1 MLLTQD
7 HLSNNIADKI
17 LLKQSEMLTA
27 INYSMINLFWEIG
40 GILNANL
47 SQNGLP
53 EESQISL
60 KKISG
65 NLSVKFSEYFSY
77 EDLISMKQFNIKCP
91 ATVLVHISSYVS
103 WEYIPIFFPLES
115 DKAWVFYA
123 KLIHEES
130 LAPEQLKKRIAEK
143 LFEKIGSTLIDINNP
158 FIELLISRPPR
169 IYRKVF
175 HNEDLD
181 KLQTLLEPQA
191 DKINLVREERSSET
205 QKIILTLN
213 SKVLDFQFRCNNHA
227 NIRFNF
233 FLWDI
238 GTEIIRLFDTFQ
250 FTNEQEMVNKL
261 SIQME
266 EQFGSLFNL
275 DQIRDCIRFAK
286 RFAPDEQEKIIEL
299 AGAVQWEHIRALLII
314 DDRDTLFYY
323 CHKTLK
329 NGWNPIELKKFI
341 NNNYH
346 QSHIPVQHK
355 RESSNIQ
362 KTSKDLKSASG
373 KQKILVTY
381 TVIEELQSSEYDIN
395 RNIFKNPDLIFFIKS
410 SLS

>member
-7 HLSNNIADKI
+7 DLTSNIAHKI
-17 LLKQSEMLTA
+17 QLKQSEMLTA

-40 GILNANL
+40 DILNANV

-53 EESQISL
+53 EESQILL

-65 NLSVKFSEYFSY
+65 TLSVKFSEYFSY
-77 EDLISMKQFNIKCP
+77 EDLISMKQFNIKCS
-91 ATVLVHISSYVS
+91 ATVLVQISSYIS

-115 DKAWVFYA
+115 DKAWIFYA

-143 LFEKIGSTLIDINNP
+143 LFEKIGLTLIDINNP

-191 DKINLVREERSSET
+191 DKINLLREEISSET

-233 FLWDI
+233 FHWDI

-250 FTNEQEMVNKL
+250 FTNEQEMINKL

-266 EQFGSLFNL
+266 GQFGRLFNL
-275 DQIRDCIRFAK
+275 DQIRDCIKFAK
-286 RFAPDEQEKIIEL
+286 RFAPDEQGKIIEL
-299 AGAVQWEHIRALLII
+299 SEAVQWEHIRALLII

-323 CHKTLK
+323 CHETLK
-329 NGWNPIELKKFI
+329 NGWNPIELKKNI

-346 QSHIPVQHK
+346 QSHISVQHN

-362 KTSKDLKSASG
+362 KTSTEIKSASR
-373 KQKILVTY
+373 KQKILITY
-381 TVIEELQSSEYDIN
+381 TAIEEHQYSEYDIN